1 MTDERVSSAARR
13 LVLDLQDARP
23 VWTLPSWAEQEI
35 RDTLPAEWKVA
46 TVDAPAD
53 GRGDGGPPSE
63 AALQAI
69 RGAEVYI
76 GYGIPEP
83 LFRAATEPAGSRLS
97 WVHSAAAGVG
107 GSLHARL
114 RQSEVSL
121 TNSAGIHAEPIA
133 ETVLGMIL
141 FFARGL
147 DFAVRGQ
154 FRREWDKN
162 PFNAADTP
170 VREVAGATLG
180 IVGLGGI
187 GREVARRGAALRMHP
202 LAMRRSRTEAPP
214 EVELLSGSE
223 ALDELLAR
231 SDYLVLAVPETP
243 ETRGMIGPRQ
253 LARLPASAVLVNV
266 SRGAVLDEAALVEA
280 LGAKRLR
287 GAALDVFQNEPL
299 PPESPLWE
307 LEGVLVTPHVSGV
320 SRGFWRREID
330 LIQENL
336 RRYLAGEPLR
346 NLVDKNAGY

>member
-1 MTDERVSSAARR
+1 MSSGARR
-13 LVLDLQDARP
+13 LVLDLQDTRP
-23 VWTLPSWAEQEI
+23 VWALPTWAEQEI
-35 RDTLPAEWKVA
+35 RDVLPAEWEV
-46 TVDAPAD
+46 TTTDAPAD
-53 GRGDGGPPSE
+53 GRGDGGPPS
-63 AALQAI
+63 AASLQAI

-83 LFRAATEPAGSRLS
+83 LFRAATGSAGSRLR

-107 GSLHARL
+107 SSLHAPL

-121 TNSAGIHAEPIA
+121 TNSAGIHAQPIA

-154 FRREWDKN
+154 FRREWDKK

-170 VREVAGATLG
+170 IREIAGATLG

-187 GREVARRGAALRMHP
+187 GREVARRGAALGMRP
-202 LAMRRSRTEAPP
+202 LAVRRSRTDAPP
-214 EVELLSGSE
+214 EVELLSGSG

-231 SDYLVLAVPETP
+231 SDFLVLAVPETP
-243 ETRGMIGPRQ
+243 ETRGMIGARE
-253 LARLPASAVLVNV
+253 LARLPNSAVLVNI

-280 LGAKRLR
+280 LRAKRLR
-287 GAALDVFQNEPL
+287 GAALDVVQDEPL

-307 LEGVLVTPHVSGV
+307 LDSVLITPHVSGV
-320 SRGFWRREID
+320 SRRFWRREID

-336 RRYLAGEPLR
+336 RRYLAGEPLL